1 MTVRIVTDSTADLLP
16 ETAAEL
22 NITVVPLSVV
32 FGEDTY
38 LEGIDISHDLFYE
51 KLVSS
56 KDLPTT
62 SAPSV
67 GQFIE
72 AYEEI
77 LKETDDIV
85 SIHLSAKLSA
95 TPNNAF
101 QAARNL
107 SDSGA
112 NIEIIDSTF
121 LSQGI
126 GFLATAAAKAA
137 AEGATVEE
145 IKTLVVGMIPRIH
158 LFIVFDTLEYV
169 RRGGRIGRARAF
181 LGSVL
186 KLKPILAIRDGEFV
200 PEERIRT
207 KKRVLEKLYQIATSY
222 PNVVK
227 FGIAYSTNAEDAEEF
242 RQKLAAAVP
251 GVEIDVSRIGPVL
264 GVHGGPGVLG
274 VGVLQG
280 E

>member
-1 MTVRIVTDSTADLLP
+1 MI
-16 ETAAEL
+16 
-22 NITVVPLSVV
+22 
-32 FGEDTY
+32 FGEETRR
-38 LEGIDISHDLFYE
+38 EGIDISHDLFYE

-72 AYEEI
+72 TYEDV
-77 LKETDDIV
+77 LKESNDIV
-85 SIHLSAKLSA
+85 SIHLSSKLSV
-95 TPNNAF
+95 TRDNAF
-101 QAARNL
+101 KDARHL

-112 NIEIIDSTF
+112 NIEVIDSTL
-121 LSQGI
+121 LSAGI
-126 GFLATAAAKAA
+126 GFLVTAASRAA
-137 AEGATVEE
+137 ADGATVEE
-145 IKTLVVGMIPRIH
+145 IKTLVAGMIPRIH
-158 LFIVFDTLEYV
+158 LFIIFDTLEYV

-186 KLKPILAIRDGEFV
+186 KLKPILAIREGEFV
-200 PEERIRT
+200 PEERVRS
-207 KKRVLEKLYQIATSY
+207 KKGVMEKLYQIATSY

-227 FGIAYSTNAEDAEEF
+227 YGIAYSTNAEDAEEF

-251 GVEIDVSRIGPVL
+251 GVEIDLSRIGPVL

>member
-22 NITVVPLSVV
+22 NVSVVPLSVI
-32 FGEDTY
+32 FGEET
-38 LEGIDISHDLFYE
+38 LREGIDISHDLFYE
-51 KLVSS
+51 RLVSS

-72 AYEEI
+72 TYEDV
-77 LKETDDIV
+77 LKESNDIV
-85 SIHLSAKLSA
+85 SIHLSSKLSV
-95 TPNNAF
+95 TRDNAF
-101 QAARNL
+101 QAARHL

-112 NIEIIDSTF
+112 NIEVIDSTL
-121 LSQGI
+121 LSAGI
-126 GFLATAAAKAA
+126 GFLVTAASRAA
-137 AEGATVEE
+137 ADGATVEE
-145 IKTLVVGMIPRIH
+145 IKTLVAGMIPRIH
-158 LFIVFDTLEYV
+158 LFIIFDTLEYV

-186 KLKPILAIRDGEFV
+186 KLKPILAIREGEFV
-200 PEERIRT
+200 PEERVRT
-207 KKRVLEKLYQIATSY
+207 KKGVMEKLYQIATSY

-227 FGIAYSTNAEDAEEF
+227 YGIAYSTNAEDAEEF